1 MTNQGEKSMRKLSA
15 TIAAAA
21 LTASVLFAGPA
32 ANAETISS
40 GGASYQSAIQ
50 KVCTA
55 SYTAH
60 SVTYTSSSS
69 GTGKT
74 NFATG
79 ATQFAG
85 TDSLYAPGTEPAN
98 FTYVPVLGGPVGIVF
113 NVAGVT
119 NLNLTPKL
127 ISDIFT
133 AKITKWNHAAI
144 KAVNKTTASKLP
156 DTQIQIVYRASTSGT
171 TNNFANYL
179 SQTVGGKWT
188 ANDTWS
194 LASGSTTGTAA
205 SGSAGVVSTVKSL
218 NGAIGYVDL
227 ADAATAGLPF
237 AAVQN
242 GAKQFVKPSVNAS
255 KLFLGKQL
263 MNANGVVL
271 FDYNEA
277 VKGGYNLSLIS
288 YAVAPT
294 KAGTAKATAVKEYL
308 TYFLNTCSPK
318 EAAGL
323 NFVALSGNALKT
335 ANKLVARVK

>member
-1 MTNQGEKSMRKLSA
+1 MRKISGI
-15 TIAAAA
+15 IAASA
-21 LTASVLFAGPA
+21 LVASVLFVGPA
-32 ANAETISS
+32 ANAGESISS
-40 GGASYQSAIQ
+40 GGASYQAAIQ

-55 SYTAH
+55 SYTTHA
-60 SVTYTSSSS
+60 VTYTSSSS

-79 ATQFAG
+79 ATQFSG

-98 FTYVPVLGGPVGIVF
+98 FTYVPLLGGPVGIVF
-113 NVAGVT
+113 NVDGLT
-119 NLNLTPKL
+119 NVNLTPKL

-133 AKITKWNHAAI
+133 AKITKWNDAAI
-144 KAVNKTTASKLP
+144 AKVNKASASKLP
-156 DTQIQIVYRASTSGT
+156 DAQIQIVYRSSTSGT

-188 ANDTWS
+188 ANDTWA

-205 SGSAGVVSTVKSL
+205 SGSAGIVSTVKSL
-218 NGAIGYVDL
+218 KNSIGYVDL

-242 GAKQFVKPSVNAS
+242 GAKQFIKPTVNAS
-255 KLFLGKQL
+255 KLFIAKQL
-263 MNANGVVL
+263 MNSNGVVL

-294 KAGTAKATAVKEYL
+294 KNGSAKTAAAKEYL
-308 TYFLNTCSPK
+308 SYFLNTCSPK

-323 NFVALSGNALKT
+323 NYVSLSGAALKT